1 MLGAIA
7 GDIVGSPYEGRP
19 IKTKRF
25 PLFGDGS
32 SFTDD
37 TVCTLAIADA
47 LMSGGDFAASLRAF
61 ARRFPDAGY
70 GSRFGAWFRSDQAG
84 PYNSLGNGSAMRVS
98 PVAHVARSRAEVL
111 SLAERTARVTHNHPA
126 GVAGA
131 QATALAIW
139 LARQGETPDAIRTA
153 ITDGFGYDLS
163 TPVDRLRASFGYDV
177 TCAGTVP
184 PALTCALEARDFEDA
199 LRNAVS
205 LGGDADTLAC
215 IAGGLAE
222 ALFGVP
228 RVIARQALGYLP
240 EDLRATLRRF
250 DRHCA
255 GGSRLGIF
263 GRRLWRTKE

>member
-1 MLGAIA
+1 MLGAIT

-25 PLFGDGS
+25 VLFGEGCC
-32 SFTDD
+32 FTDD
-37 TVCTLAIADA
+37 TVCSLAIADA
-47 LMSGGDFAASLRAF
+47 LMSGCDFAASLRSF

-70 GSRFGAWFRSDQAG
+70 GRRFMEWFRSDRAG
-84 PYNSLGNGSAMRVS
+84 PYNSMGNGSAMRV
-98 PVAHVARSRAEVL
+98 VAVAYVAREQAEVL
-111 SLAERTARVTHNHPA
+111 QLAARTARVTHNHPA

-139 LARQGETPDAIRTA
+139 LARRRETPAAIRTA
-153 ITDGFGYDLS
+153 IADRFGYDLAPS
-163 TPVDRLRASFGYDV
+163 VEQLRRSYGYDV

-184 PALTCALEARDFEDA
+184 PALTCALEAADFEDA

-205 LGGDADTLAC
+205 LGGDSDTLAC

-228 RVIARQALGYLP
+228 KAIAGQALGYLP
-240 EDLRATLRRF
+240 TDLLTTLRRF
-250 DRHCA
+250 NRHCA
-255 GGSRLGIF
+255 KSKVG
-263 GRRLWRTKE
+263 WRIW

>member
-1 MLGAIA
+1 MLGAIV

-25 PLFGDGS
+25 PLFGDGCC
-32 SFTDD
+32 FTDD
-37 TVCTLAIADA
+37 TVCTLAVANA
-47 LMSGGDFAASLRAF
+47 LISGGDFAASLRSF

-70 GSRFGAWFRSDQAG
+70 GSRFSDWFRTDGAG
-84 PYNSLGNGSAMRVS
+84 PYNSMGNGSAMRVS
-98 PVAHVARSRAEVL
+98 PVAYVAREQAEVL
-111 SLAERTARVTHNHPA
+111 VLAERTARVTHNHPA

-139 LARQGETPDAIRTA
+139 LARQGEAPGAIRTA
-153 ITDGFGYDLS
+153 IAGHFGYDLS
-163 TPVDRLRASFGYDV
+163 PSVSQLRGSYGYDV

-184 PALTCALEARDFEDA
+184 PALTCALEAADFEDA

-222 ALFGVP
+222 ALFGIP
-228 RVIARQALGYLP
+228 KVIARRALGYLP
-240 EDLRATLRRF
+240 EDLLETLRRF
-250 DRHCA
+250 DKHCICFK
-255 GGSRLGIF
+255 RLRYFSLRI
-263 GRRLWRTKE
+263 W